1 MGVIRSIKE
10 AKTVF
15 IVDDSPIYREV
26 LRHELSEFKNLQ
38 VQTFSS
44 AEECLAK
51 MYEKPELVI
60 LDFYLNGENKDNMTA
75 HHAIKKMRELK
86 VVPKILLISSERNEG
101 LLEEYLNYRNV
112 DFVLKTGEGTKNIAN
127 RIKHTLNQC

>member
-10 AKTVF
+10 SKTVF

-26 LRHELSEFKNLQ
+26 LRHELSEFKNLH

-75 HHAIKKMRELK
+75 HQAIKKMRELE

-101 LLEEYLNYRNV
+101 LLEEYLNYRNI

-127 RIKHTLNQC
+127 RIKQNLNQC